1 MTWGRRARASLNK
14 RFLQLHKPTVK
25 KVQSLVRSC
34 WPSLRLQ
41 SWAQLVREADSLLA
55 ELIIHFKVK
64 CWLIMHP
71 ICSQER
77 NMLQILLHLKTWL
90 RANSSL
96 AFRFAS
102 LVLEAERVERGNLQK
117 KMEGY
122 YTYAFTMWL
131 YLQSALWSPAECEEI
146 GHRGRVTSWKHVI
159 SIWPLLIEDV
169 SAVEWVMTQEP
180 SCSATDGLQTPT
192 THTNT
197 HNTRLSPFISY
208 SFQLSSSLFF

>member
-1 MTWGRRARASLNK
+1 MTWGRWARASLNK
-14 RFLQLHKPTVK
+14 RFLQLHEPTVK
-25 KVQSLVRSC
+25 KKVQSC

-64 CWLIMHP
+64 CWLIIHP

-77 NMLQILLHLKTWL
+77 NVLQILLHLKTWL
-90 RANSSL
+90 CANSSL

-102 LVLEAERVERGNLQK
+102 LVLEAERAKRGTCRK
-117 KMEGY
+117 KNGRLLPG
-122 YTYAFTMWL
+122 TYAFTVWL

-146 GHRGRVTSWKHVI
+146 GHSGRGKHVI

-169 SAVEWVMTQEP
+169 SAAEWVMTQEP

-197 HNTRLSPFISY
+197 PTTRLSPFISY